1 MVLVSYAALESVNFM
16 NVVRTVTVQQLNHV
30 LITNVFQLLLV
41 VLAIDKLIVLAS
53 MDSHYSVVKQR
64 KNARNVVKRMIMLT
78 DRMSI
83 ILTAEI

>member
-1 MVLVSYAALESVNFM
+1 MVLVLYAALESVNFM

>member
-16 NVVRTVTVQQLNHV
+16 NVVMIQIVQELNHV

-41 VLAIDKLIVLAS
+41 VLAIDKLIALAS
-53 MDSHYSVVKQR
+53 MDYHYNVVKQR